1 MFCDSKSERAE
12 LNAAPRINQDTNRIK
27 DSWWEA
33 PAVPLSNA
41 PEHSVIY
48 PLLNGIF
55 LATPKKDCVG
65 IHYFPSYCAPPFLS
79 AAHVKA
85 PPVYRLLKSSIQPHW
100 WPPST
105 CRTLYC
111 PSSHAPVLIQ
121 NWFASLLLYLLPAR
135 TLLPLG
141 RKDFCAQAPCMSC
154 NSTCLAFI
162 QVVSLK

>member
-12 LNAAPRINQDTNRIK
+12 LNAAPKISQDTNRIK
-27 DSWWEA
+27 DSWEA
-33 PAVPLSNA
+33 PAVPLSNV

-65 IHYFPSYCAPPFLS
+65 IHTFPSYCAPPFLS

-105 CRTLYC
+105 CRALYC
-111 PSSHAPVLIQ
+111 PSSHAPSSSRTDLPHSSCIFFSQNLVTFGTKRFLCPSPMHVLQ
-121 NWFASLLLYLLPAR
+121 
-135 TLLPLG
+135 
-141 RKDFCAQAPCMSC
+141 
-154 NSTCLAFI
+154 
-162 QVVSLK
+162 